1 MNKTLRRGSFSNHY
15 DWNKI
20 VVKRESAFG
29 LGAPGGLV
37 NWAAQHKPLSSALAK
52 CIMVAAWLVH
62 FQRAYS
68 DLITLWEDETIYSCI
83 SPFKSEETFLKAHEH
98 NTPQVLLDRIAS
110 DASSQTRHGQ
120 GNGIS
125 MISWDIRLG
134 SIGKEDDR

>member
-1 MNKTLRRGSFSNHY
+1 MNKTLRRGSLSNHY

-68 DLITLWEDETIYSCI
+68 DLITLWEDETILVYLLLRVKKPFSKPTSTTPLKSYWTELHQMLLAKPDMGRGMVSPWLAEI
-83 SPFKSEETFLKAHEH
+83 SGW
-98 NTPQVLLDRIAS
+98 VLLEKR
-110 DASSQTRHGQ
+110 T
-120 GNGIS
+120 
-125 MISWDIRLG
+125 
-134 SIGKEDDR
+134 IGR